1 MRLLIQRFNHY
12 IGRERGFVIIDRAY
26 QELILNPVKKKR
38 SAFQISKKSKNES
51 NKVQFMVSM
60 YTVLWI
66 SYKSFFGFVSE
77 LYSKNK
83 V

>member
-26 QELILNPVKKKR
+26 QELILNSVKKKR

-51 NKVQFMVSM
+51 NKVMGQYVCYVGYGQYVHRTMDFLQ
-60 YTVLWI
+60 VL
-66 SYKSFFGFVSE
+66 FRFRE
-77 LYSKNK
+77 
-83 V
+83 